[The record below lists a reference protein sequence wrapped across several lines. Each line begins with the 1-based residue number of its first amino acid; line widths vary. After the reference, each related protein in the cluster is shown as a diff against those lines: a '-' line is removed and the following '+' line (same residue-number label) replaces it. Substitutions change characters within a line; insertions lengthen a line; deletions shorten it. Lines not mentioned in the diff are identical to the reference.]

1 MIAIYIENGG
11 FGAQYA
17 VPIGGLIMEK
27 YLKGKIAPRKKAIE
41 ERMLNS
47 NLIIP
52 ETPKK
57 EQHLK
62 TAEESKTKKINLGI
76 MNRQSELLKNID
88 WLSIFLYTLLV
99 FMGWLNIY
107 AAVYDESH
115 SNILDIDLKYGKQ
128 LLWIGAAFVLG
139 IFILLTDS
147 KFFTAFSFVIYGLT
161 VGLLAAV
168 LVFGVES
175 HGARS
180 WFEIGGI
187 RIQPAEFGKFATC
200 LAIANVMSRHG
211 FKIMRFSSLAL
222 IGLLLAIP
230 AGLIV
235 LQNDTGSALVYSS
248 FILVMYREGLH
259 GSLLLLCFIAIAIFI
274 FTLIYPPIVVL
285 SLIIAGT
292 LIAFLYY
299 RQNKQEFYR
308 IIIFLVS
315 CFLFLLFL
323 QWLFEFNIGNERLLL
338 YAYLSTGL
346 IGIYFIYKR
355 KMKHI
360 LLVLLASWVCIGAT
374 VGVDYAFE
382 KLQPHQKDRINNL
395 LGIETDLTGAGY
407 NVNQSKIAIGSGGL
421 LGKGFLQGTQTK
433 FNFVPEQ
440 STDFIFCTVGEE
452 WGFVGSAILIGL
464 LMAFILRIIY
474 LAERQRSD
482 FSRIYGY
489 GVASILFF
497 HVAINI
503 GMTIGMAPVIGI
515 PLPFF
520 SYGGSSLWA
529 FTILIFIFL
538 RLDANRLQVFS

>member
-1 MIAIYIENGG
+1 M
-11 FGAQYA
+11 
-17 VPIGGLIMEK
+17 
-27 YLKGKIAPRKKAIE
+27 
-41 ERMLNS
+41 
-47 NLIIP
+47 
-52 ETPKK
+52 
-57 EQHLK
+57 
-62 TAEESKTKKINLGI
+62 
-76 MNRQSELLKNID
+76 
-88 WLSIFLYTLLV
+88 
-99 FMGWLNIY
+99 
-107 AAVYDESH
+107 
-115 SNILDIDLKYGKQ
+115 DIDLKYGKQ

-147 KFFTAFSFVIYGLT
+147 KFFTAFSFVIYRLT

-323 QWLFEFNIGNERLLL
+323 KWLFEFNIGNERLLL

>member
-1 MIAIYIENGG
+1 MN
-11 FGAQYA
+11 
-17 VPIGGLIMEK
+17 
-27 YLKGKIAPRKKAIE
+27 
-41 ERMLNS
+41 
-47 NLIIP
+47 
-52 ETPKK
+52 K
-57 EQHLK
+57 EL
-62 TAEESKTKKINLGI
+62 TSYRFEAASA
-76 MNRQSELLKNID
+76 
-88 WLSIFLYTLLV
+88 FL
-99 FMGWLNIY
+99 
-107 AAVYDESH
+107 
-115 SNILDIDLKYGKQ
+115 
-128 LLWIGAAFVLG
+128 
-139 IFILLTDS
+139 
-147 KFFTAFSFVIYGLT
+147 
-161 VGLLAAV
+161 
-168 LVFGVES
+168 
-175 HGARS
+175 
-180 WFEIGGI
+180 
-187 RIQPAEFGKFATC
+187 
-200 LAIANVMSRHG
+200 

-323 QWLFEFNIGNERLLL
+323 KWLFEFNIGADPARNTRVGVLCPSGIGCLSGLQLVGNERLLL

>member
-1 MIAIYIENGG
+1 
-11 FGAQYA
+11 
-17 VPIGGLIMEK
+17 
-27 YLKGKIAPRKKAIE
+27 
-41 ERMLNS
+41 
-47 NLIIP
+47 
-52 ETPKK
+52 
-57 EQHLK
+57 
-62 TAEESKTKKINLGI
+62 

-323 QWLFEFNIGNERLLL
+323 KWLFEFNIGNERLLL
-338 YAYLSTGL
+338 YAYLS

-407 NVNQSKIAIGSGGL
+407 NVNQSKIAIGSGL

>member
-1 MIAIYIENGG
+1 
-11 FGAQYA
+11 
-17 VPIGGLIMEK
+17 
-27 YLKGKIAPRKKAIE
+27 
-41 ERMLNS
+41 
-47 NLIIP
+47 
-52 ETPKK
+52 
-57 EQHLK
+57 
-62 TAEESKTKKINLGI
+62 

-88 WLSIFLYTLLV
+88 WLSIFLYALLV

-200 LAIANVMSRHG
+200 LAIANVMSRNG

-323 QWLFEFNIGNERLLL
+323 KWLFEFNIGNERLLL

-464 LMAFILRIIY
+464 LMAFILRIILSCGDQYRNDDRNGSRHRHPPAFFQLRRFFPLGIYYFDLY
-474 LAERQRSD
+474 LFTSGCQPPSGIQLSGEHLPGKIFGHKR
-482 FSRIYGY
+482 FKY
-489 GVASILFF
+489 ILKRVFIRFF
-497 HVAINI
+497 
-503 GMTIGMAPVIGI
+503 
-515 PLPFF
+515 
-520 SYGGSSLWA
+520 
-529 FTILIFIFL
+529 
-538 RLDANRLQVFS
+538 

>member
-1 MIAIYIENGG
+1 
-11 FGAQYA
+11 
-17 VPIGGLIMEK
+17 
-27 YLKGKIAPRKKAIE
+27 
-41 ERMLNS
+41 
-47 NLIIP
+47 
-52 ETPKK
+52 
-57 EQHLK
+57 
-62 TAEESKTKKINLGI
+62 

-88 WLSIFLYTLLV
+88 WLSIFLYALLV

-128 LLWIGAAFVLG
+128 LLWIGAAFVL
-139 IFILLTDS
+139 
-147 KFFTAFSFVIYGLT
+147 
-161 VGLLAAV
+161 
-168 LVFGVES
+168 
-175 HGARS
+175 
-180 WFEIGGI
+180 GI

-323 QWLFEFNIGNERLLL
+323 KWLFEFNIGNERLLL